1 MIYKFRNITI
11 LLILI
16 LSFVYLL
23 IKDNFKQAI
32 PIDISY
38 LNKTYL
44 VGVPKNI
51 YKIYDS
57 LTLEYFNKKINK
69 CFIDNSSDIENGY
82 KFFVAGHVYG
92 KPGTKE
98 LGIYKKFYKIILNKK
113 KYDFGI
119 FTGDI
124 VKESTNKN
132 WEKVEKEIKK
142 LNFPIYFVVGNHDVG
157 IGYNDNKRK
166 IFQDK
171 FGETIK
177 TFFHQNDLFIIL
189 DTNFINWKITNNQIN
204 LVEKILSNKSYKF
217 KNVFIFTHQIIW
229 FNQNGFS
236 RVSINSSE
244 GLESE
249 QTNYWNVFEP
259 LLQKYDYNYYL
270 IAGDTGARHNNREL
284 FCKKHNDITYIASG
298 MGNGK
303 KDNYLV
309 IESYDNNIKISP
321 IFF

>member
-16 LSFVYLL
+16 LSFVYFL

-32 PIDISY
+32 PIDIGY
-38 LNKTYL
+38 FNKTYWI
-44 VGVPKNI
+44 GVPKNI
-51 YKIYDS
+51 YKIYDN
-57 LTLEYFNKKINK
+57 LTLDYFNKKINN
-69 CFIDNSSDIENGY
+69 CFIESSSEVKNGY

-92 KPGTKE
+92 KPGTKK
-98 LGIYKKFYKIILNKK
+98 LGIYKKFYKIISNKK
-113 KYDFGI
+113 NYDFGI

-124 VKESTNKN
+124 VKESTHEN
-132 WEKVEKEIKK
+132 WGKVKTEIKK

-157 IGYNDNKRK
+157 IGYNDNKRI
-166 IFQDK
+166 IFQDN

-177 TFFHQNDLFIIL
+177 TFFHKNDLFIIL
-189 DTNFINWKITNNQIN
+189 DTNFINWEITDDQIN
-204 LVEKILSNKSYKF
+204 LVDKILSNKSDKI
-217 KNVFIFTHQIIW
+217 KNVFIFTHQVIW
-229 FNQNGFS
+229 FNQAGFS

-249 QTNYWNVFEP
+249 QTNYWEIFEP
-259 LLQKYDYNYYL
+259 LLKKYDYNYYL

-284 FCKKHNDITYIASG
+284 FCKKYNDITYIASG

-309 IESYDNNIKISP
+309 IESNNENLKISP